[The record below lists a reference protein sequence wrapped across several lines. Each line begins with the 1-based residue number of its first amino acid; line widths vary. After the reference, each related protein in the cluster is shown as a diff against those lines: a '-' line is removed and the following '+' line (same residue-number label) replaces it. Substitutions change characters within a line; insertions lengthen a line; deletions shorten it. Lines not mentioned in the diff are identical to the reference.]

1 MEQTIDLTR
10 AVEELTTYA
19 AQRLVG
25 FERQIPG
32 NAYRHPETRN
42 EWIRGILRGMAE
54 VNGEDSGPLLQAFD
68 RRLDDAHGCFA
79 VEMLD
84 QAGQKHM
91 VQALRQYASA
101 LERPDSDVRGQLAR
115 VQNLLGDMFAYLPW
129 DADAIGIYPAR
140 DQVEIQLRRLT
151 AQRPIC
157 FTRVLLGGEMGPCD
171 EDFVSGSVTDADSVR
186 NTDLFERLIL
196 EYPEVEKWPAI
207 CTVYHTGG
215 PAALTAAM
223 PADNMDLKLIRED
236 GVRFLDRP
244 GICLAGYRELRVPV
258 QEQTEELSEGSDQEV
273 ESAPQEFQIL

>member
-1 MEQTIDLTR
+1 MTR
-10 AVEELTTYA
+10 AAEKLSVYA

-32 NAYRHPETRN
+32 NTFYHPETRN
-42 EWIRGILRGMAE
+42 EWIRDILRGMAE
-54 VNGEDSGPLLQAFD
+54 VNGEDSGPLLQAFEQ
-68 RRLDDAHGCFA
+68 RLDDAHGCFA

-84 QAGQKHM
+84 QAGQKHL
-91 VQALRQYASA
+91 VQSLRQYVSA
-101 LERPDSDVRGQLAR
+101 LDRPTGDWRIQL
-115 VQNLLGDMFAYLPW
+115 VQMQYLLEDMSAYLPW
-129 DADAIGIYPAR
+129 DPVAIGIYPAR
-140 DQVEIQLRRLT
+140 DQVQEQILSLT

-186 NTDLFERLIL
+186 NTDLFERLTL

-207 CTVYHTGG
+207 CAVYHTGG

-236 GVRFLDRP
+236 GVRFLDKP
-244 GICLAGYRELRVPV
+244 GICLAGYRKLCVPV
-258 QEQTEELSEGSDQEV
+258 QEQDMGMDEGPAS
-273 ESAPQEFQIL
+273 QEFQML